1 MGLTL
6 TEQNFRNLF
15 ENASDAM
22 WVQDLDGNFVVVNKA
37 CEKLTGFSREE
48 LLTKN
53 VREFLVGDSLN
64 LARAV
69 GHKLLK
75 GEELVQPYEQWVVRK
90 DGSVR
95 TIKMSTSLVTMN
107 EKPSGFQ
114 HVARDVTEE
123 QSMAEMLAE
132 ITNGSPIPTFVIDK
146 QHKITHWNNA
156 LHSLSNLSPQEML
169 GTGLQWKAFYPRER
183 PTLADL
189 IVDGP
194 AAPQIELY
202 YQGKFKKS
210 NLMEGAYEAEDFMP
224 SLRENGRWLH
234 FTASPIKNGSG
245 ETIAALEALQDITEE
260 KRMQES
266 MRYYV
271 QLITRAQEEERKRLA
286 RDLHDDLSSSL
297 LLLIRRLDS
306 AIPTSRARQLASYKA
321 TLEDLHRQAVE
332 ALQHVRRYVQDLRPR
347 ILDDLGLIASLE
359 WMADDMQK
367 NYKVQTSVSVAGKE
381 HSLPAEV
388 QLLLFRIAQ
397 EALSNVRRH
406 SEASTA
412 SITLDISDESITMA
426 VRDNGQ
432 GFDMPERVED
442 LASAGRLGIMGM
454 AERAKLL
461 NGTLVVR
468 SSRGRGTEVI
478 TDIPI

>member
-6 TEQNFRNLF
+6 TEQNFRSLF
-15 ENASDAM
+15 ENANDAM
-22 WVQDLDGNFVVVNKA
+22 WVQDLDGNFLVINKA
-37 CEKLTGFSREE
+37 CEKLTGFSREDI
-48 LLTKN
+48 LTKN
-53 VREFLVGDSLN
+53 VKDFLIGDSLS

-75 GEELVQPYEQWVVRK
+75 GEKLAQPYQQLVIRK

-95 TIKMSTSLVTMN
+95 TVKMSTSLVTVN
-107 EKPSGFQ
+107 DRAVGFQ

-132 ITNGSPIPTFVIDK
+132 ITNGSPIPTFVIDNR
-146 QHKITHWNNA
+146 HRITHWNNA
-156 LHSLSNLSPQEML
+156 LQSLSGLTSQEML
-169 GTGLQWKAFYPRER
+169 GTPLQWKAFYPKER

-189 IVDGP
+189 IIDG
-194 AAPQIELY
+194 AAASEIEVY
-202 YQGKFKKS
+202 YQGKYKKS
-210 NLMEGAYEAEDFMP
+210 NLMDGAYEAEDFMP

-234 FTASPIKNGSG
+234 FTASPIKNSAGD
-245 ETIAALEALQDITEE
+245 TIAALEALQDVTEE

-297 LLLIRRLDS
+297 LLLIRRIDS
-306 AIPTSRARQLASYKA
+306 AIPTSRSKQLASYKA
-321 TLEDLHRQAVE
+321 TMEDLHKQAVE
-332 ALQHVRRYVQDLRPR
+332 SLQHVRRYVQDLRPR
-347 ILDDLGLIASLE
+347 ILDDLGLVASLD

-367 NYKVQTSVSVAGKE
+367 NYKVHTTVSVSGGE
-381 HSLPAEV
+381 RPIPAEV

-406 SEASTA
+406 SEATEA
-412 SITLDISDESITMA
+412 SIVLDVSESIISLA
-426 VRDNGQ
+426 IRDNGR
-432 GFDMPERVED
+432 GFDPPSRLED

-461 NGTLVVR
+461 NGTVEVR
-468 SSRGRGTEVI
+468 SSRGKGTEI
-478 TDIPI
+478 LTNIPI